1 MPWVVHEVKPLPEK
15 VAQAQQVLGHRLHI
29 VIGHFLAGHPA
40 SRLGAIIES
49 VGGERTTIRAH
60 LKELEAA
67 GVVTVDVPPDQR
79 AGRTGFRYSV
89 DRDRWFELGVRLISY
104 LPAEPAEPRV
114 TVPAAPP
121 KPPKLPRSGQ
131 KLFPPP
137 GEDDPDSPRVYWGRG
152 GRATWPKFKHEL
164 TRLVAESAPE
174 VVVVTYSEP
183 GLGPMTFGHVV
194 VAGQDLRIGPGE
206 PLVLVDPTDPLT
218 WRVGQRK
225 IFRPI
230 Q

>member
-29 VIGHFLAGHPA
+29 LIGHFLAGHPA

-79 AGRTGFRYSV
+79 AGRTAFRYSV

-104 LPAEPAEPRV
+104 LPAEPAEPRSPLSRPRRRSRRSYPGQV
-114 TVPAAPP
+114 RNFSRRPA
-121 KPPKLPRSGQ
+121 RM
-131 KLFPPP
+131 
-137 GEDDPDSPRVYWGRG
+137 
-152 GRATWPKFKHEL
+152 TL
-164 TRLVAESAPE
+164 TR
-174 VVVVTYSEP
+174 P
-183 GLGPMTFGHVV
+183 GCTGGAAAARRGRNSKTSW
-194 VAGQDLRIGPGE
+194 PG
-206 PLVLVDPTDPLT
+206 
-218 WRVGQRK
+218 
-225 IFRPI
+225 
-230 Q
+230 